1 MKNNCSTCTQVPIV
15 HYTNLYIERVTLPS
29 IGAIGFIGN
38 IVAIVIICKRYRKST
53 FHQSLLN
60 LAVIDILFV
69 SIVIS
74 DVFCFQKCDFYMYL
88 LPYFWNP
95 VKNILMSWET
105 FLLMSIA
112 LERFLA
118 VCHPL
123 LYRAHKARHSQVIHM
138 ITYIVPSF
146 IFSIAINIPKFF
158 ETKLIIKNVT
168 NATHYIGQEIDVGI
182 TDLRKSFLVDLN
194 FNFKA
199 FE

>member
-1 MKNNCSTCTQVPIV
+1 MSGNCSSCVHTQIR
-15 HYTNLYIERVTLPS
+15 HYTNLYIERVTLPVV
-29 IGAIGFIGN
+29 GAIGFVGN
-38 IVAIVIICKRYRKST
+38 IIAIVIICKRNRRST

-69 SIVIS
+69 GIVIS

-88 LPYFWNP
+88 LPHFWNP
-95 VKNILMSWET
+95 VKNILMSWDT

-123 LYRAHKARHSQVIHM
+123 LYRAHKARHSPTAHM

-146 IFSIAINIPKFF
+146 IFSIVINIPKFF
-158 ETKLIIKNVT
+158 ETKLVITNVT
-168 NATHYIGQEIDVGI
+168 NATHVIGQEIGFDI
-182 TDLRKSFLVDLN
+182 TDLRKGFLVDV
-194 FNFKA
+194 
-199 FE
+199 